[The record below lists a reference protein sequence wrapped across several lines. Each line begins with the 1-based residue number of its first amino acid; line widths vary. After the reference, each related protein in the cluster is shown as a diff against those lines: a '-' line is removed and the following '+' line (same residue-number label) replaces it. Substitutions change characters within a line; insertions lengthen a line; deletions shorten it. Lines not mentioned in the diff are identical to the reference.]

1 MSHLVECKTNMRN
14 KKTLMDALEK
24 MGVPSDAIEVSEGS
38 PIKLNGY
45 LSQTANV
52 DICVRKEKY
61 HKGYGDVGFSL
72 GSDGSYVVHVDDMD
86 DVRSLASLSKN
97 KSFSNGVK
105 KWYAACASQTALKKM
120 GLSTKIH
127 KNDDGKLV
135 IVGRG

>member
-14 KKTLMDALEK
+14 KKTLMDALGQL
-24 MGVPSDAIEVSEGS
+24 GVPENAIEVAEGT

-45 LSQTANV
+45 LTQTANV

-61 HKGYGDVGFSL
+61 HNGYGDVGFSV
-72 GSDGSYVVHVDDMD
+72 GSDGNYVVHVDDMD
-86 DVRSLASLSKN
+86 DIHSLASLSKH
-97 KSFSNGVK
+97 KSFSGGVK
-105 KWYAACASQTALKKM
+105 QWYAACAAKTALKKQ
-120 GLSTKIH
+120 GLATKIH